1 MACASFICLQSNSNE
16 RIMKWEFYAKNMN
29 SRKFSLF
36 KRRFPLI
43 IPATILLSG
52 CGITADL
59 LHGSRIGYFYGQGLS
74 MVREGRYHE
83 AVTAL
88 SRGLELESNP
98 GLFAVRGFA
107 YGKLGQYDN
116 ALEDFDSSL
125 RSRSAGRVEDIA
137 AINKHLSPVE
147 YYKESFAFA
156 CRGLARAKRGDPED
170 AGDLETARQDID
182 EAIRLDPR
190 ESAWYCIRAAVAID
204 SREPDQAL
212 IDLERAIALEPDNP
226 IPFHLKALAL
236 DQKGLRQ
243 EAQASRRTAI
253 KLDYPDTVDYTRFG
267 VGDAID

>member
-1 MACASFICLQSNSNE
+1 
-16 RIMKWEFYAKNMN
+16 MKWEFYAKNMN

-36 KRRFPLI
+36 KRRFALLFL
-43 IPATILLSG
+43 ATILLSG
-52 CGITADL
+52 CRTTAEL

-83 AVTAL
+83 AVAAL
-88 SRGLELESNP
+88 SRGLEVESNP
-98 GLFAVRGFA
+98 GLYAVRGFA

-116 ALEDFDSSL
+116 ALKDFDSSL
-125 RSRSAGRVEDIA
+125 SSRRAGGVDDIA

-147 YYKESFAFA
+147 YYKESFSYA
-156 CRGLARAKRGDPED
+156 CRGLARAKRGNLED
-170 AGDLETARQDID
+170 VGDMESARQDID

-190 ESAWYCIRAAVAID
+190 ESAWYCFRAAVAID
-204 SREPDQAL
+204 SQEPDQAL
-212 IDLERAIALEPDNP
+212 IDLERASALEPENP

-243 EAQASRRTAI
+243 EAQTSRRTAI

-267 VGDAID
+267 VGDSID